1 MRRSRSRLVVGFLV
15 AVLVLTTS
23 ASASADSQSAAESRT
38 GNSGPSSVVSD
49 WERNSIRTIYTE
61 NTSPIPIGVLY
72 LGFTSLAMYHA
83 VRAAGWQKGSP
94 EAAAAVAAHDVLAE
108 YFPNSATTLAGN
120 LTDSLKEIPDGP
132 AKQKGIAAGA
142 KVATGLIE
150 SRADDGR
157 NDASIVYQKDP
168 KPGIWQPAPGT
179 AMLAPWIGF
188 VDPLVLKRQIRVN
201 GPDPITSAEYAFDFQ
216 EVRLTGAATGA
227 DRTEHQTDTALFFNS
242 NSAIMVSEGL
252 LRHLDTTSMSVKD
265 TARLF
270 AVMHT
275 AMSDALITCWRL
287 KYDVG
292 FWRPFQAIQGAG
304 ADGNSATIADPNWQ
318 PLIPN
323 PPYSDYVSGHGCLTA
338 PAVEAIRQTLGED
351 TPLTLHS
358 YITGADRDYQNLT
371 LIEYDAFHARIWGGL
386 HFRDAMEDAYFIGHQ
401 AADQVLRKLR

>member
-1 MRRSRSRLVVGFLV
+1 MKRSHSRPLVFFIA
-15 AVLVLTTS
+15 AVLVVMTA
-23 ASASADSQSAAESRT
+23 ASASADSRPTAESRT
-38 GNSGPSSVVSD
+38 GHSGSASVISD
-49 WERNSIRTIYTE
+49 WERASIRTIYAE
-61 NTSPIPIGVLY
+61 NASPIPVGVLY
-72 LGFTSLAMYHA
+72 LGFTSLAMYQA

-108 YFPNSATTLAGN
+108 YFPNSATNLA
-120 LTDSLKEIPDGP
+120 TSLETSLSGIPDGR
-132 AKQKGIAAGA
+132 AKQKGMEAGA
-142 KVATGLIE
+142 TVATRLIA

-168 KPGIWQPAPGT
+168 KPGIWQPAPGA

-188 VDPLVLKRQIRVN
+188 VDQLVLKRQIRVN

-216 EVRLTGAATGA
+216 EVKTIGAATGA
-227 DRTEHQTDTALFFNS
+227 DRTEHQTETARFFNA

-252 LRHLDTTSMSVKD
+252 LRHLDTTPMSLKD
-265 TARLF
+265 TSRLF

-292 FWRPFQAIQGAG
+292 FWRPFQAIQGA
-304 ADGNSATIADPNWQ
+304 ATDRNPATIADPTWQ

-323 PPYSDYVSGHGCLTA
+323 PSYSDYVSGHGCLTA
-338 PAVEAIRQTLGED
+338 PAVEAIRQTLGEE
-351 TPLTLHS
+351 TSLNLS
-358 YITGADRDYQNLT
+358 SIVTGTDRTYPNLT
-371 LIEYDAFHARIWGGL
+371 AIEYDAFHARIWGGL

-401 AADQVLRKLR
+401 AAGMVLQRLR